1 MNLLKSLFKNR
12 DRRVSV
18 IVCIFAVVWLV
29 MAKDIKA
36 VFSYSTTD
44 PGSRLFPYLIGI
56 LLVVTSVGKFI
67 TCNQEDNSKFY
78 ETNKGWLKV
87 LAVFVLLAA
96 YVWLFKILGYLLST
110 FLAGILCVLL
120 LKEDRKVKWYSPILF
135 SAILTGSMYL
145 LFGKVLS
152 IVLPVGSLWKMF

>member
-29 MAKDIKA
+29 LAKDIKA